1 MLEILKPGLYV
12 SSVAKVPV
20 GVLVERGIKGL
31 VVDLD
36 NTITLWNDDYLAPEV
51 LEWFATVSQVG
62 LKACLTSNNSPER
75 GRRVVERLSLP
86 AVFHCSKP
94 RRRGL
99 RQALEVLGT
108 TPRETA
114 LIGDQVFTDVLG
126 GNRLG
131 VYTVLVEPIS
141 SHEFVGTR
149 LMRRLERV
157 ILRSLP
163 GPE

>member
-12 SSVAKVPV
+12 TSLARVPV
-20 GVLVERGIKGL
+20 GTLVAKGIKGL

-36 NTITLWNDDYLAPEV
+36 NTIALWNDDYLAPEV
-51 LEWFATVSQVG
+51 LEWFTAVSQAG
-62 LKACLTSNNSPER
+62 LKACLTSNNSRER
-75 GRRVVERLSLP
+75 GRQVAEKLSLP
-86 AVFHCSKP
+86 AVFNCGKP

-108 TPRETA
+108 TPPETA
-114 LIGDQVFTDVLG
+114 LIGDQIFTDVLG

-131 VYTVLVEPIS
+131 MFTILVRPLS
-141 SHEFVGTR
+141 PHEFVGTR
-149 LMRRLERV
+149 LMRQLERMV
-157 ILRSLP
+157 LRSLP